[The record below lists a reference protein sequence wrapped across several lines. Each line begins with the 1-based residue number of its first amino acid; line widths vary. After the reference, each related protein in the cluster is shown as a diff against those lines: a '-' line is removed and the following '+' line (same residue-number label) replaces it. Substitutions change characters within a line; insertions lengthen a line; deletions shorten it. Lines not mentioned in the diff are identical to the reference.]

1 MGRCADWPVH
11 LIDNGGMKVLDL
23 QCNHHHEFE
32 GWFGSEEDFQSQL
45 SRQLVECPV
54 CASHDISKRLSA
66 PRLNLSGSREAEP
79 APVAADAPASD
90 TPVTHV
96 NSTEWQAAWLKMV
109 RHVMT
114 HTVDVGDKFA
124 EEARKIHYGETE
136 QKQIRGQVSAQET
149 RELLEEGIP
158 VMPLPIPEALKG
170 PLQ

>member
-1 MGRCADWPVH
+1 
-11 LIDNGGMKVLDL
+11 
-23 QCNHHHEFE
+23 
-32 GWFGSEEDFQSQL
+32 
-45 SRQLVECPV
+45 
-54 CASHDISKRLSA
+54 
-66 PRLNLSGSREAEP
+66 
-79 APVAADAPASD
+79 
-90 TPVTHV
+90 
-96 NSTEWQAAWLKMV
+96 MV

-158 VMPLPIPEALKG
+158 VVPLPIPEALKG

>member
-1 MGRCADWPVH
+1 
-11 LIDNGGMKVLDL
+11 MKVLDL
-23 QCNHHHEFE
+23 QCEHRHEFE
-32 GWFGSEEDFQSQL
+32 GWFGSEEEFQSQL

-54 CASHDISKRLSA
+54 CASHDITKRLSA
-66 PRLNLSGSREAEP
+66 PRLNLSGAREPVPEVKP
-79 APVAADAPASD
+79 ASADANEVVATNVS
-90 TPVTHV
+90 
-96 NSTEWQAAWLKMV
+96 STELQAAWLKMV
-109 RHVMT
+109 RHVMAN
-114 HTVDVGDKFA
+114 TVDVGTQFA